1 MVPLPARRFAFV
13 VLAGAVALACAQ
25 RSPSTARTSTA
36 VASSFRGTSLAAAP
50 DHYVTTGDVRLRF
63 RVIGAGDPVVLLHGY
78 SRSLAD
84 WYGIA
89 DSLARE
95 YQVIALDERG
105 FGQSSRFADPAR
117 YGDAMVDDVVRL
129 LDHLALRQAHVV
141 GHSMGAVVAA
151 NLALRHPTRVRTATL
166 AAGVFRDS
174 LGVVQLAAPTIAS
187 LERGEGLLPLLA
199 WLFPMLPD
207 SVLIPIDRQAMAEN
221 DRGALLAVLRNLPFR
236 LQRARAATLGIPTL
250 AVVGSADP
258 LALDSREL
266 ATWWPGV
273 QVIVVAGANHGDIT
287 ARPELLSALR
297 ALVAR
302 Q

>member
-1 MVPLPARRFAFV
+1 MFPLPARQLASL

-25 RSPSTARTSTA
+25 RPPSAARTSPAAT
-36 VASSFRGTSLAAAP
+36 SSIRGTSLAAAP
-50 DHYVTTGDVRLRF
+50 DHFLTTGDVRLRY
-63 RVIGAGDPVVLLHGY
+63 RVIGTGDPVVLLHGY
-78 SRSLAD
+78 SRNLAD
-84 WYGIA
+84 WYGLA
-89 DSLARE
+89 DSLAGK

-174 LGVVQLAAPTIAS
+174 LGVVQLSAPTIAS
-187 LERGEGLLPLLA
+187 LERGEGLRPLLA
-199 WLFPMLPD
+199 WLFPMWPD

-221 DRGALLAVLRNLPFR
+221 DRGALLAVLRNLPFF
-236 LQRARAATLGIPTL
+236 LQRARAATLRIPTL

-258 LALDSREL
+258 LAPDSREL

-273 QVIVVAGANHGDIT
+273 QVMVVDGANHGDIT
-287 ARPELLSALR
+287 ARPEFLAALR
-297 ALVAR
+297 AR
-302 Q
+302 R